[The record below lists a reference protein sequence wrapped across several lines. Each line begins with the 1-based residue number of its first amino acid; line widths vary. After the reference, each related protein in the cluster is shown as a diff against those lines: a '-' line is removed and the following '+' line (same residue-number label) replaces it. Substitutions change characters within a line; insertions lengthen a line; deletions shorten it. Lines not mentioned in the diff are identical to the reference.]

1 MAPFR
6 IGLVNLKVGD
16 AACDAVASDLYARCL
31 AAKVEVL
38 YDDRDDRPGP
48 KLADMDLIGLPWQ
61 IVVGPR
67 GVKSGV
73 VEIKNRK
80 TGEKVELA
88 PEQAFNKLTAR
99 A

>member
-1 MAPFR
+1 
-6 IGLVNLKVGD
+6 
-16 AACDAVASDLYARCL
+16 
-31 AAKVEVL
+31 
-38 YDDRDDRPGP
+38 
-48 KLADMDLIGLPWQ
+48 LPWQ